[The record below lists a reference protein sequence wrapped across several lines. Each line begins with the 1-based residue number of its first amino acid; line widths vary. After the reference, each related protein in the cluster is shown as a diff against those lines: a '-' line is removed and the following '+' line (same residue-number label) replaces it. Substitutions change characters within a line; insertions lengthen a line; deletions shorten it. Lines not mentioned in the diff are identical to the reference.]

1 MVFRW
6 FVAALAAVGL
16 CGVATAQPEAAP
28 IRLALIEG
36 LSGPFANA
44 GEAVDRNL
52 RMAIENVN
60 ARGGVKLPDGR
71 HPLALVRFDSK
82 NTVDESLLQLQAATD
97 AGIRFVLQGN
107 SSAAAAALSTS
118 ISRYNDRHPDA
129 RVLFLNY
136 SAVDPALTNEACSF
150 WHFRFDASADMRMHA
165 LTEVIRAD
173 KAIKR
178 VYLIGQDY
186 TFGRQVAQAARQQ
199 LGEKRPDIA
208 IVGEVLHPIGKVK
221 DFAPYVARIAASG
234 ADTVITGNWGN
245 DLTLLVKAARDAGL
259 KARFFTF
266 YGNSLGA
273 PGAMGE
279 AGVGRVVAVAEWH
292 PNLGGA
298 KSDAFYRAFRARYPA
313 PADDYPLL
321 RDQMMIDMLAAAIER
336 AGTTEATAVARAL
349 EGASLDNGFHRVTLR
364 ADDHQAIQPLIVTQ
378 MERAGTLGA
387 PFDIEGS
394 GYGFRTLKVI
404 PASQTALPTTCKM
417 VRH

>member
-1 MVFRW
+1 MFRL
-6 FVAALAAVGL
+6 FVAVLAAMGL
-16 CGVATAQPEAAP
+16 CGTAGAQPEAAP

-52 RMAIENVN
+52 RIAIEGVN
-60 ARGGVKLPDGR
+60 ARGGVRLPDGR
-71 HPLALVRFDSK
+71 HPFALVRFDSK

-107 SSAAAAALSTS
+107 SSAAAAALAAS
-118 ISRYNDRHPDA
+118 IARHNDRNPDA

-136 SAVDPALTNEACSF
+136 AAVDPALTNEACSF

-173 KAIKR
+173 PSVKK

-186 TFGRQVAQAARQQ
+186 TFGRQVAQLARRQ
-199 LGEKRPDIA
+199 LGEKRPDISIA
-208 IVGEVLHPIGKVK
+208 GEVLHPIGKVK

-234 ADTVITGNWGN
+234 ADAVITGNWGN

-266 YGNSLGA
+266 YGNSLDA

-298 KSDAFYRAFRARYPA
+298 GSDAFYKAFRARYPA

-321 RDQMMIDMLAAAIER
+321 RDQMMVDMLAAAIER
-336 AGTTEATAVARAL
+336 AGTTEAGAVARAL
-349 EGASLDNGFHRVTLR
+349 EGASLDTGFHRLTLR
-364 ADDHQAIQPLIVTQ
+364 AEDHQAIQPLIVMQ
-378 MERAGTLGA
+378 MARAGTPGA

-404 PASQTALPTTCKM
+404 PAAQAAMPTTCRM
-417 VRH
+417 VRN

>member
-1 MVFRW
+1 MFRLL
-6 FVAALAAVGL
+6 VAAFAAMGL
-16 CGVATAQPEAAP
+16 CGAAGAQPEAAP

-52 RMAIENVN
+52 RIAIEGVN
-60 ARGGVKLPDGR
+60 ARGGVSLPDGR

-107 SSAAAAALSTS
+107 SSAAAAALSAS
-118 ISRYNDRHPDA
+118 IARHNERDPGA

-136 SAVDPALTNEACSF
+136 AAVDPALTNEACSF

-173 KAIKR
+173 PSVKK

-186 TFGRQVAQAARQQ
+186 TFGRQVAQLARRQ
-199 LGEKRPDIA
+199 LGKKRPDIA
-208 IVGEVLHPIGKVK
+208 IAGEVLHPIGKVK

-273 PGAMGE
+273 PGAMGD

-298 KSDAFYRAFRARYPA
+298 RSDAFYKAFRARYPA

-336 AGTTEATAVARAL
+336 AGTTEAGAVARAL
-349 EGASLDNGFHRVTLR
+349 EGASLDSGFHRIILR
-364 ADDHQAIQPLIVTQ
+364 AEDHQAIQPLIVTQ
-378 MERAGTLGA
+378 MERAGTAGV

-404 PASQTALPTTCKM
+404 QATQAALPTTCRM
-417 VRH
+417 VRY

>member
-1 MVFRW
+1 MFRLLM
-6 FVAALAAVGL
+6 AALAAMGL
-16 CGVATAQPEAAP
+16 CGAAGAQPAVAP

-52 RMAIENVN
+52 RIAIEGVN
-60 ARGGVKLPDGR
+60 ARGGIRLPDGR

-82 NTVDESLLQLQAATD
+82 NMVDESLLQLQAASD

-107 SSAAAAALSTS
+107 SSAAAAALSAS
-118 ISRYNDRHPDA
+118 IARHNDRAPDA
-129 RVLFLNY
+129 RMLFLNY
-136 SAVDPALTNEACSF
+136 AAVDPALTNEACSF

-173 KAIKR
+173 PSVKQ

-186 TFGRQVAQAARQQ
+186 TFGRQVAQLARRQ

-208 IVGEVLHPIGKVK
+208 IAGEVLHPIGKVK

-234 ADTVITGNWGN
+234 ADAVITGNWGN

-292 PNLGGA
+292 PNLGGTG
-298 KSDAFYRAFRARYPA
+298 SDAFYKAFRARYPA

-321 RDQMMIDMLAAAIER
+321 RDQMMIDLLATAIER
-336 AGTTEATAVARAL
+336 AGTTEAGAVARAL
-349 EGASLDNGFHRVTLR
+349 EGASLDTGFHRLTLR
-364 ADDHQAIQPLIVTQ
+364 AEDHQAIQPLVVMQ
-378 MERAGTLGA
+378 MARAGTPGA

-404 PASQTALPTTCKM
+404 PPAQTALPTTCRM
-417 VRH
+417 ARY

>member
-1 MVFRW
+1 MFRLL
-6 FVAALAAVGL
+6 VAALAAMGL
-16 CGVATAQPEAAP
+16 CGAADAQPEAAP

-52 RMAIENVN
+52 RIAIEGVN
-60 ARGGVKLPDGR
+60 ARGGVRLPDGH

-107 SSAAAAALSTS
+107 SSAAAAALSAS
-118 ISRYNDRHPDA
+118 IARHNERDPDA

-136 SAVDPALTNEACSF
+136 AAVDPALTNEACSF

-173 KAIKR
+173 PSVKK

-186 TFGRQVAQAARQQ
+186 TFGRQVAQLARRQ

-208 IVGEVLHPIGKVK
+208 IAGEVLHPIGKVK

-292 PNLGGA
+292 PNQGGA
-298 KSDAFYRAFRARYPA
+298 KSDAFYKAFRARYPA

-321 RDQMMIDMLAAAIER
+321 RDQMMIGMLAAAIER
-336 AGTTEATAVARAL
+336 ADTTEAGAVARAL
-349 EGASLDNGFHRVTLR
+349 EGASLDSGFHRITLR
-364 ADDHQAIQPLIVTQ
+364 AEDHQAIQPLSVMQ
-378 MERAGTLGA
+378 MARAGTPGA

-404 PASQTALPTTCKM
+404 QATQTALPTTCKM
-417 VRH
+417 VRY

>member
-1 MVFRW
+1 MFRLL
-6 FVAALAAVGL
+6 VAALAAMGL
-16 CGVATAQPEAAP
+16 CGAAGAQPEAAP

-52 RMAIENVN
+52 RIAIEGVN
-60 ARGGVKLPDGR
+60 ARGGVSLPDGR

-107 SSAAAAALSTS
+107 SSAAAAALSAS
-118 ISRYNDRHPDA
+118 IARHNERDPGA

-136 SAVDPALTNEACSF
+136 AAVDPALTNEACSF

-173 KAIKR
+173 PSVKK

-186 TFGRQVAQAARQQ
+186 TFGRQVAQLARRQ

-208 IVGEVLHPIGKVK
+208 IAGEVLHPIGKVK

-273 PGAMGE
+273 PGAMGD

-298 KSDAFYRAFRARYPA
+298 RSDAFYKAFRARYPA
-313 PADDYPLL
+313 PVDDYPLL

-336 AGTTEATAVARAL
+336 AGTTEAGAVARAL
-349 EGASLDNGFHRVTLR
+349 EGASLDSGFHRITLR
-364 ADDHQAIQPLIVTQ
+364 AEDHQAIQPLIVTQ
-378 MERAGTLGA
+378 MERAGTAGV

-404 PASQTALPTTCKM
+404 QATQTTLPTTCRM
-417 VRH
+417 VRY

>member
-1 MVFRW
+1 MFRLLMV
-6 FVAALAAVGL
+6 VLAAMGL
-16 CGVATAQPEAAP
+16 CGAASAQPAAAP

-52 RMAIENVN
+52 RIAIEGVN
-60 ARGGVKLPDGR
+60 ARGGVRLPDGR

-82 NTVDESLLQLQAATD
+82 NMVDESLLQLQAASD

-107 SSAAAAALSTS
+107 SSAAAAALSAS
-118 ISRYNDRHPDA
+118 ITRHNDRAPDA
-129 RVLFLNY
+129 RMLFLNY
-136 SAVDPALTNEACSF
+136 AAVDPALTNEACSF

-173 KAIKR
+173 PSVKQ

-186 TFGRQVAQAARQQ
+186 TFGRQVAQLARRQ

-208 IVGEVLHPIGKVK
+208 IAGEVLHPIGKVK

-234 ADTVITGNWGN
+234 ADAVITGNWGN

-298 KSDAFYRAFRARYPA
+298 GSDAFYKAFRARYPA

-321 RDQMMIDMLAAAIER
+321 RDQMMINLLATAIER
-336 AGTTEATAVARAL
+336 AGTTEAGAVARAL
-349 EGASLDNGFHRVTLR
+349 EGASLDTGFHRLTLR
-364 ADDHQAIQPLIVTQ
+364 AEDHQAIQPLVVMQ
-378 MERAGTLGA
+378 MARAGTPGV

-404 PASQTALPTTCKM
+404 QEAQAVLPTTCKM
-417 VRH
+417 VRY

>member
-1 MVFRW
+1 MFRLLM
-6 FVAALAAVGL
+6 AALAATGL
-16 CGVATAQPEAAP
+16 CAAAGAQPEAAP

-52 RMAIENVN
+52 RMAIEGVN
-60 ARGGVKLPDGR
+60 ARGGVRLPDGR
-71 HPLALVRFDSK
+71 HPLALAQFDSK

-118 ISRYNDRHPDA
+118 IARHNDRDPDA

-136 SAVDPALTNEACSF
+136 AAVDPALTNEACSF

-173 KAIKR
+173 PSVKK

-186 TFGRQVAQAARQQ
+186 TFGRQVAQLARRQ

-208 IVGEVLHPIGKVK
+208 IAGEVLHPIGKVK

-298 KSDAFYRAFRARYPA
+298 RSDAFYKAFRARYPA

-336 AGTTEATAVARAL
+336 AGTTEAGAVARAL
-349 EGASLDNGFHRVTLR
+349 EGASLDAGFHRLMLR
-364 ADDHQAIQPLIVTQ
+364 VEDHQAIQPLVVMQ
-378 MERAGTLGA
+378 MARAGTPGA

-404 PASQTALPTTCKM
+404 PSAQTALPTTCRM
-417 VRH
+417 ARY

>member
-1 MVFRW
+1 MFRLL
-6 FVAALAAVGL
+6 VAALAAMGL
-16 CGVATAQPEAAP
+16 CGAAGAQPEAAP

-52 RMAIENVN
+52 RIAIGGVN
-60 ARGGVKLPDGR
+60 ARGGVSLPDGR
-71 HPLALVRFDSK
+71 RPLALVRFDSK

-107 SSAAAAALSTS
+107 SSAAAAALSAS
-118 ISRYNDRHPDA
+118 IARHNERDPGA

-136 SAVDPALTNEACSF
+136 AAVDPALTNEACSF

-173 KAIKR
+173 PSVKK

-186 TFGRQVAQAARQQ
+186 TFGRQVAQLARRQ

-208 IVGEVLHPIGKVK
+208 IAGEVLHPIGKVK

-273 PGAMGE
+273 PGAMGD

-298 KSDAFYRAFRARYPA
+298 RSDAFYKAFRARYPA

-336 AGTTEATAVARAL
+336 AGTTEAGAVARAL
-349 EGASLDNGFHRVTLR
+349 EGASLDSGFHRITLR
-364 ADDHQAIQPLIVTQ
+364 AEDHQAIQPLIVTQ
-378 MERAGTLGA
+378 MERAGTAGV

-404 PASQTALPTTCKM
+404 QATQAALPTTCRM
-417 VRH
+417 VRY

>member
-1 MVFRW
+1 MFRLLM
-6 FVAALAAVGL
+6 AALAATGL
-16 CGVATAQPEAAP
+16 CAAAGAQPEAAP

-52 RMAIENVN
+52 RMAIEGVN
-60 ARGGVKLPDGR
+60 ARGGVRLPDGR
-71 HPLALVRFDSK
+71 HPLALAQFDSK

-118 ISRYNDRHPDA
+118 IARHNDRDPDA

-136 SAVDPALTNEACSF
+136 AAVDPALTNEACSF

-173 KAIKR
+173 PSVKK

-186 TFGRQVAQAARQQ
+186 TFGRQVAQLARRQ

-208 IVGEVLHPIGKVK
+208 IAGEVLHPIGKVK

-259 KARFFTF
+259 KAASLPFTAIRW
-266 YGNSLGA
+266 A
-273 PGAMGE
+273 PRSDGRG
-279 AGVGRVVAVAEWH
+279 GCRRVVAVAEWH

-298 KSDAFYRAFRARYPA
+298 RSDAFYKAFRARYPA

-336 AGTTEATAVARAL
+336 AGTTEAGAVARAL
-349 EGASLDNGFHRVTLR
+349 EGASLDAGFHRLMLR
-364 ADDHQAIQPLIVTQ
+364 VEDHQAIQPLVVMQ
-378 MERAGTLGA
+378 MARAGTPGA

-404 PASQTALPTTCKM
+404 PSAQTALPTTCRM
-417 VRH
+417 ARY

>member
-1 MVFRW
+1 MFRLLM
-6 FVAALAAVGL
+6 AALAVMGL
-16 CGVATAQPEAAP
+16 CGAASAQPTAAP

-52 RMAIENVN
+52 RIAIEGVN
-60 ARGGVKLPDGR
+60 ARGGVRLPDGR

-82 NTVDESLLQLQAATD
+82 NMVDESLLQLQAATD

-107 SSAAAAALSTS
+107 SSAAAAALSAS
-118 ISRYNDRHPDA
+118 IARHNDRAPDA
-129 RVLFLNY
+129 RMLFLNY
-136 SAVDPALTNEACSF
+136 AAVDPALTNEACSF

-173 KAIKR
+173 PSVKQ

-186 TFGRQVAQAARQQ
+186 AFGRQVAQLARRQ

-208 IVGEVLHPIGKVK
+208 IAGEVLHPIGKVK

-234 ADTVITGNWGN
+234 ADAVITGNWGN

-298 KSDAFYRAFRARYPA
+298 GSDAFYKAFRARYPV

-321 RDQMMIDMLAAAIER
+321 RDQMMIDLLATAIER
-336 AGTTEATAVARAL
+336 AGTTEAGAVARAL
-349 EGASLDNGFHRVTLR
+349 EGASLDTGFHRLTLR
-364 ADDHQAIQPLIVTQ
+364 ADDHQAIQPLVVMQ
-378 MERAGTLGA
+378 MARAGTPGA

-404 PASQTALPTTCKM
+404 QEAQAALPTTCKM
-417 VRH
+417 VRY

>member
-1 MVFRW
+1 MFRLLMV
-6 FVAALAAVGL
+6 VLAAMGL
-16 CGVATAQPEAAP
+16 CGAASAQPAAAP

-52 RMAIENVN
+52 RIAIEGVN
-60 ARGGVKLPDGR
+60 ARGGVRLPDGR

-82 NTVDESLLQLQAATD
+82 NMVDESLLQLQAASD

-107 SSAAAAALSTS
+107 SSAAAAALSAS
-118 ISRYNDRHPDA
+118 IARHNDRAPDA
-129 RVLFLNY
+129 RMLFLNY
-136 SAVDPALTNEACSF
+136 AAVDPALTNEACSF

-173 KAIKR
+173 PSVKQ

-186 TFGRQVAQAARQQ
+186 TFGRQVAQLARRQ

-208 IVGEVLHPIGKVK
+208 IAGEVLHPIGKVK

-234 ADTVITGNWGN
+234 ADAVITGNWGN

-298 KSDAFYRAFRARYPA
+298 GSDAFYKAFRARYPA

-321 RDQMMIDMLAAAIER
+321 RDQMMIDLLATAIER
-336 AGTTEATAVARAL
+336 AGTTEAGAVARAL
-349 EGASLDNGFHRVTLR
+349 EGASLDTGFHRLTLR
-364 ADDHQAIQPLIVTQ
+364 AEDHQAIQPLVVMQ
-378 MERAGTLGA
+378 MARAGTPGA
-387 PFDIEGS
+387 SFDIEGS

-404 PASQTALPTTCKM
+404 QGAQAALPTTCKM
-417 VRH
+417 VRY

>member
-1 MVFRW
+1 MFRLLM
-6 FVAALAAVGL
+6 AALAAMGL
-16 CGVATAQPEAAP
+16 CAAAGAQPEAAP

-52 RMAIENVN
+52 RMAIEGVN
-60 ARGGVKLPDGR
+60 ARGGVRLPDGR
-71 HPLALVRFDSK
+71 HPLALAQFDSK

-118 ISRYNDRHPDA
+118 IARHNDRDPDA

-136 SAVDPALTNEACSF
+136 AAVDPALTNEACSF

-173 KAIKR
+173 PSVKK

-186 TFGRQVAQAARQQ
+186 TFGRQVAQLARRQ

-208 IVGEVLHPIGKVK
+208 IAGEVLHPIGKVK

-298 KSDAFYRAFRARYPA
+298 RSDAFYKAFRARYPA

-336 AGTTEATAVARAL
+336 AGTTEAGAVARAL
-349 EGASLDNGFHRVTLR
+349 EGASLDAGFYRLMLRVE
-364 ADDHQAIQPLIVTQ
+364 DHQAIQPLVVMQ
-378 MERAGTLGA
+378 MARAGTPGA

-404 PASQTALPTTCKM
+404 PSAQTALPTTCRM
-417 VRH
+417 ARY

>member
-1 MVFRW
+1 MFRLLMV
-6 FVAALAAVGL
+6 VLAAMGL
-16 CGVATAQPEAAP
+16 CGAASAQPAAAP

-52 RMAIENVN
+52 RIAIEGVN
-60 ARGGVKLPDGR
+60 ARGGVRLPDGR
-71 HPLALVRFDSK
+71 HPLVLVRFDSK
-82 NTVDESLLQLQAATD
+82 NMVDESLLQLQAASD

-107 SSAAAAALSTS
+107 SSAAAAALSAS
-118 ISRYNDRHPDA
+118 IARHNDRAPDA
-129 RVLFLNY
+129 RMLFLNY
-136 SAVDPALTNEACSF
+136 AAVDPALTNEACSF

-173 KAIKR
+173 PSVKQ

-186 TFGRQVAQAARQQ
+186 TFGRQVAQLARRQ

-208 IVGEVLHPIGKVK
+208 IAGEVLHPIGKVK

-234 ADTVITGNWGN
+234 ADAVITGNWGN

-292 PNLGGA
+292 PNVGGA
-298 KSDAFYRAFRARYPA
+298 GSDAFYKAFRARYPA

-321 RDQMMIDMLAAAIER
+321 RDQMMIDLLATAIER
-336 AGTTEATAVARAL
+336 AGTTEAGAVARAL
-349 EGASLDNGFHRVTLR
+349 EGASLDTGFHRLTLR
-364 ADDHQAIQPLIVTQ
+364 AEDHQAIQPLVVMQ
-378 MERAGTLGA
+378 MARAGTPGV

-404 PASQTALPTTCKM
+404 QGAQAVLPTTCKM
-417 VRH
+417 VRY

>member
-1 MVFRW
+1 MFRLL
-6 FVAALAAVGL
+6 VAAFAAMGL
-16 CGVATAQPEAAP
+16 CGAAGAQPEAAP

-52 RMAIENVN
+52 RIAIEGVN
-60 ARGGVKLPDGR
+60 ARGGVSLPDGR

-107 SSAAAAALSTS
+107 SSAAAAALSAS
-118 ISRYNDRHPDA
+118 IARHNERDPGA

-136 SAVDPALTNEACSF
+136 AAVDPALTNEACSF

-173 KAIKR
+173 PSVKK

-186 TFGRQVAQAARQQ
+186 TFGRQVAQLARRQ

-208 IVGEVLHPIGKVK
+208 IAGEVLHPIGKVK

-273 PGAMGE
+273 PGAMGD

-298 KSDAFYRAFRARYPA
+298 RSDAFYKAFRARYPA

-336 AGTTEATAVARAL
+336 AGTTEAGAVARAL
-349 EGASLDNGFHRVTLR
+349 EGASLDSGFHRITLR
-364 ADDHQAIQPLIVTQ
+364 AEDHQAIQPLIVTQ
-378 MERAGTLGA
+378 MERAGTAGV

-404 PASQTALPTTCKM
+404 QATQAALPTTCRM
-417 VRH
+417 VRY

>member
-1 MVFRW
+1 MFRLL
-6 FVAALAAVGL
+6 VAALAAMGL
-16 CGVATAQPEAAP
+16 CGAAGAQPEAAP

-52 RMAIENVN
+52 RIAIEGVN
-60 ARGGVKLPDGR
+60 ARGGVSLPDGR

-107 SSAAAAALSTS
+107 SSAAAAALSAS
-118 ISRYNDRHPDA
+118 IARHNERDPGA

-136 SAVDPALTNEACSF
+136 AAVDPALTNEACSF

-173 KAIKR
+173 PSVKK

-186 TFGRQVAQAARQQ
+186 TFGRQVAQLARRQ

-208 IVGEVLHPIGKVK
+208 IAGEVLHPIGKVK

-273 PGAMGE
+273 PGAMGD

-298 KSDAFYRAFRARYPA
+298 RSDAFYKVFRARYPA

-336 AGTTEATAVARAL
+336 AGTTEAGAVARAL
-349 EGASLDNGFHRVTLR
+349 EGASLDSGFHRITLR
-364 ADDHQAIQPLIVTQ
+364 AEDHQAIQPLIVTQ
-378 MERAGTLGA
+378 MERAGTAGV

-404 PASQTALPTTCKM
+404 QATQAALPTTCRM
-417 VRH
+417 ARY

>member
-16 CGVATAQPEAAP
+16 CGTAGAQPEAAP

-44 GEAVDRNL
+44 GEAVERNL
-52 RMAIENVN
+52 RMAIEGVN
-60 ARGGVKLPDGR
+60 ARGGVKLPDGM

-82 NTVDESLLQLQAATD
+82 NSVDESLLQLQAATD

-118 ISRYNDRHPDA
+118 ISRYNERHPGA

-136 SAVDPALTNEACSF
+136 AAVDPALTNEACSF

-173 KAIKR
+173 KAVKR

-186 TFGRQVAQAARQQ
+186 TFGRQVAQLARQQ
-199 LGEKRPDIA
+199 LSEKRPDVA

-273 PGAMGE
+273 PSAMGD

-298 KSDAFYRAFRARYPA
+298 KSDAFYKAFRARYPA

-321 RDQMMIDMLAAAIER
+321 RDQMMVDMLATAIER
-336 AGTTEATAVARAL
+336 AGSAEAVGVARAL
-349 EGASLDNGFHRVTLR
+349 EGASLDNGFHRITLR
-364 ADDHQAIQPLIVTQ
+364 AEDHQAIQPLIVTQ
-378 MERAGTLGA
+378 MERAGAPGT

-404 PASQTALPTTCKM
+404 QASQIALATSCKM
-417 VRH
+417 VRP

>member
-1 MVFRW
+1 MFRLLM
-6 FVAALAAVGL
+6 AALAAMGL
-16 CGVATAQPEAAP
+16 CAAAGAQPEAAP

-52 RMAIENVN
+52 RMAIEGVN
-60 ARGGVKLPDGR
+60 ARGGVRLPDGR
-71 HPLALVRFDSK
+71 HPLALARFDSK

-118 ISRYNDRHPDA
+118 IARHNDRDPDA

-136 SAVDPALTNEACSF
+136 AAVDPALTNEACSF

-173 KAIKR
+173 PSVKK

-186 TFGRQVAQAARQQ
+186 TFGRQVAQLARRQ

-208 IVGEVLHPIGKVK
+208 IAGEVLHPIGKVK

-234 ADTVITGNWGN
+234 ADTVVTGNWGN

-298 KSDAFYRAFRARYPA
+298 RSDAFYKAFRARYPA

-336 AGTTEATAVARAL
+336 AGTTEAGAVARAL
-349 EGASLDNGFHRVTLR
+349 EGASLDAGFHRLTLR
-364 ADDHQAIQPLIVTQ
+364 AEDHQAIQPLIVMQ
-378 MERAGTLGA
+378 MARAGTPGA

-404 PASQTALPTTCKM
+404 PSAQTALPTTCRM
-417 VRH
+417 ARY

>member
-1 MVFRW
+1 MFRLLMV
-6 FVAALAAVGL
+6 VLAAMGL
-16 CGVATAQPEAAP
+16 CGAASAQPAAAP

-52 RMAIENVN
+52 HIAIEGVN
-60 ARGGVKLPDGR
+60 ARGGVRLPDGR

-82 NTVDESLLQLQAATD
+82 NMVDESLLQLQAASD

-107 SSAAAAALSTS
+107 SSAAAAALSAS
-118 ISRYNDRHPDA
+118 IARHNDRAPDA
-129 RVLFLNY
+129 RMLFLNY
-136 SAVDPALTNEACSF
+136 AAVDPALTNEACSF

-173 KAIKR
+173 PSVKQ

-186 TFGRQVAQAARQQ
+186 TFGRQVAQLARRQ

-208 IVGEVLHPIGKVK
+208 IAGEVLHPIGKVK

-234 ADTVITGNWGN
+234 ADAVITGNWGN

-298 KSDAFYRAFRARYPA
+298 GSDAFYKAFRARYPA

-321 RDQMMIDMLAAAIER
+321 RDQMMINLLATAIER
-336 AGTTEATAVARAL
+336 AGTTEAGAVARAL
-349 EGASLDNGFHRVTLR
+349 EGASLDTGFHRLTLR
-364 ADDHQAIQPLIVTQ
+364 AEDHQAIQSLVVMQ
-378 MERAGTLGA
+378 MARAGTPGV

-404 PASQTALPTTCKM
+404 QEAQAVLPTTCKM
-417 VRH
+417 VRY

>member
-1 MVFRW
+1 MFRLL
-6 FVAALAAVGL
+6 VAALAAMGL
-16 CGVATAQPEAAP
+16 CGAAGAQPEAAP

-52 RMAIENVN
+52 RIAIEGVN
-60 ARGGVKLPDGR
+60 ARGGVSLPDGR

-107 SSAAAAALSTS
+107 SSAAAAALSAS
-118 ISRYNDRHPDA
+118 IARHNERDPGA

-136 SAVDPALTNEACSF
+136 AAVDPALTNEACSF

-173 KAIKR
+173 PSVKK

-186 TFGRQVAQAARQQ
+186 TFGRQVAQLARRQ

-208 IVGEVLHPIGKVK
+208 IAGEVLHPIGKVK

-273 PGAMGE
+273 PGAMGD

-298 KSDAFYRAFRARYPA
+298 RSDAFYKAFRARYPA

-336 AGTTEATAVARAL
+336 AGTTEAGAVARAL
-349 EGASLDNGFHRVTLR
+349 EGASLDSGFHRITLR
-364 ADDHQAIQPLIVTQ
+364 AEDHQAIQPLIVTQ
-378 MERAGTLGA
+378 MERAGTAGV

-404 PASQTALPTTCKM
+404 QATQAALPTTCRM
-417 VRH
+417 VRY

>member
-1 MVFRW
+1 M
-6 FVAALAAVGL
+6 AALAATGL
-16 CGVATAQPEAAP
+16 CAAAGAQPEAAP

-52 RMAIENVN
+52 RMAIEGVN
-60 ARGGVKLPDGR
+60 ARGGVRLPDGR
-71 HPLALVRFDSK
+71 HPLALAQFDSK

-118 ISRYNDRHPDA
+118 IARHNDRDPDA

-136 SAVDPALTNEACSF
+136 AAVDPALTNEACSF

-173 KAIKR
+173 PSVKK

-186 TFGRQVAQAARQQ
+186 TFGRQVAQLARRQ

-208 IVGEVLHPIGKVK
+208 IAGEVLHPIGKVK

-298 KSDAFYRAFRARYPA
+298 RSDAFYKAFRARYPA

-336 AGTTEATAVARAL
+336 AGTTEAGAVARAL
-349 EGASLDNGFHRVTLR
+349 EGASLDAGFHRLMLR
-364 ADDHQAIQPLIVTQ
+364 VEDHQAIQPLVVMQ
-378 MERAGTLGA
+378 MARAGTPGA

-404 PASQTALPTTCKM
+404 PSAQTALPTTCRM
-417 VRH
+417 ARY

>member
-16 CGVATAQPEAAP
+16 CGVAAAQPEASP

-52 RMAIENVN
+52 RIAIEGVN

-118 ISRYNDRHPDA
+118 ISRYNERHPDA

-136 SAVDPALTNEACSF
+136 AAVDSALTNEACSF

-165 LTEVIRAD
+165 LTEVIRTD
-173 KAIKR
+173 KAVKK

-186 TFGRQVAQAARQQ
+186 TFGRQVAQLARQQ
-199 LGEKRPDIA
+199 LAEKRPDVA

-273 PGAMGE
+273 PAAMGE

-298 KSDAFYRAFRARYPA
+298 KSDAFYKAFRARYSA

-349 EGASLDNGFHRVTLR
+349 EGASLDTGFHRITLR
-364 ADDHQAIQPLIVTQ
+364 ADDHQAIQPLVVMQ
-378 MERAGTLGA
+378 MERAGTAGA

-394 GYGFRTLKVI
+394 GYGFRTLRVI
-404 PASQTALPTTCKM
+404 PAPQTALPTTCKM
-417 VRH
+417 ARH

>member
-16 CGVATAQPEAAP
+16 CGTAGAQPEAAP

-44 GEAVDRNL
+44 GEAVERNL
-52 RMAIENVN
+52 RMAIEGVN
-60 ARGGVKLPDGR
+60 ARGGVKLPDGM
-71 HPLALVRFDSK
+71 HPLALARFDSK
-82 NTVDESLLQLQAATD
+82 NSVDESLLQLQAATD

-118 ISRYNDRHPDA
+118 ISRYNERHPGA

-136 SAVDPALTNEACSF
+136 AAVDPALTNEACSF

-173 KAIKR
+173 KAVKR

-186 TFGRQVAQAARQQ
+186 TFGRQVAQLARQQ
-199 LGEKRPDIA
+199 LSEKRPDVA

-273 PGAMGE
+273 PGAMGD

-298 KSDAFYRAFRARYPA
+298 KSDAFYKAFRARYPA

-321 RDQMMIDMLAAAIER
+321 RDQMMVEMLATAIER
-336 AGTTEATAVARAL
+336 AGSAEAVAVARAL
-349 EGASLDNGFHRVTLR
+349 EGASSDNGFHRITLR
-364 ADDHQAIQPLIVTQ
+364 AEDHQAIQPLIVTQ
-378 MERAGTLGA
+378 MERAGARGA

-404 PASQTALPTTCKM
+404 QASQIALPTSCKM
-417 VRH
+417 VRP

>member
-1 MVFRW
+1 MFRLL
-6 FVAALAAVGL
+6 VAALAAMGL
-16 CGVATAQPEAAP
+16 CGAAGAQPEAAP

-52 RMAIENVN
+52 RIAIEGVN
-60 ARGGVKLPDGR
+60 ARGGVRLPDG
-71 HPLALVRFDSK
+71 HHSLALVRFDSK

-107 SSAAAAALSTS
+107 SSAAAAALSAS
-118 ISRYNDRHPDA
+118 IARHNERDPDA
-129 RVLFLNY
+129 RMLFLNY
-136 SAVDPALTNEACSF
+136 AAVDPALTNEACSF

-173 KAIKR
+173 PSVKK

-186 TFGRQVAQAARQQ
+186 TFGRQVAQLARRQ

-208 IVGEVLHPIGKVK
+208 IAGEVLHPIGKVK

-292 PNLGGA
+292 PNQGGA
-298 KSDAFYRAFRARYPA
+298 KSDAFYKAFRARYPA

-336 AGTTEATAVARAL
+336 AGTTEAGAVARAL
-349 EGASLDNGFHRVTLR
+349 EGASLDSGFHRITLR
-364 ADDHQAIQPLIVTQ
+364 AEDHQAIQPLAVMQ
-378 MERAGTLGA
+378 MARAGTPGA

-404 PASQTALPTTCKM
+404 QATQATLPTTCKM
-417 VRH
+417 VRY

>member
-16 CGVATAQPEAAP
+16 FGAASAQPEGAP

-52 RMAIENVN
+52 RMAIEDVN

-118 ISRYNDRHPDA
+118 ISRHNERHLES

-136 SAVDPALTNEACSF
+136 AAVDPALTNEACSF
-150 WHFRFDASADMRMHA
+150 WHFRFDASADMRMQA
-165 LTEVIRAD
+165 LSVVIRTD
-173 KAIKR
+173 KSIKK

-186 TFGRQVAQAARQQ
+186 TFGRQVAQLARQQ
-199 LGEKRPDIA
+199 LSEKRPDIA

-298 KSDAFYRAFRARYPA
+298 KSDAFYKAFRARYPA

-321 RDQMMIDMLAAAIER
+321 RDQMMVEMLAAAIER
-336 AGTTEATAVARAL
+336 AGTTEAAAVARAL
-349 EGASLDNGFHRVTLR
+349 EGASLDRGFHRMTLR
-364 ADDHQAIQPLIVTQ
+364 AEDHQAIQPLIVAQ
-378 MERAGTLGA
+378 MERAGTPGA

-404 PASQTALPTTCKM
+404 LAAQTALPTTCKM

>member
-16 CGVATAQPEAAP
+16 CGTAGAQPEAAP

-44 GEAVDRNL
+44 GEAVERNL
-52 RMAIENVN
+52 RMAIEGVN
-60 ARGGVKLPDGR
+60 ARGGVKLPDGM
-71 HPLALVRFDSK
+71 HPLALARFDSK
-82 NTVDESLLQLQAATD
+82 NSVDESLLQLQAATD

-118 ISRYNDRHPDA
+118 ISRYNERHPGA

-136 SAVDPALTNEACSF
+136 AAVDPALTNEACSF

-173 KAIKR
+173 KAVKR

-186 TFGRQVAQAARQQ
+186 TFGRQVAQLARQQ
-199 LGEKRPDIA
+199 LSEKRPDVA

-273 PGAMGE
+273 PSAMGD

-298 KSDAFYRAFRARYPA
+298 KSDAFYKAFRARYPA

-321 RDQMMIDMLAAAIER
+321 RDQMMVDMLATAIER
-336 AGTTEATAVARAL
+336 AGSAEAVGVARAL
-349 EGASLDNGFHRVTLR
+349 EGASLDNGFHRITLR
-364 ADDHQAIQPLIVTQ
+364 AEDHQAIQPLIVTQ
-378 MERAGTLGA
+378 MERAGAPGT

-404 PASQTALPTTCKM
+404 QASQIALATSCKM
-417 VRH
+417 VRP